1 MEKLIENWALRRSW
15 VTLILSVLLT
25 VVAAWGASQ
34 LYFRGD
40 YKVFFGAE
48 NPQLRDFES
57 MQATFNKSDNVGI
70 VIAPKQDSVFSE
82 RMLELVWRMT
92 EDAWQTPYS
101 SRVDSVTNFQYTEAI
116 DDDLLVAPLLEFT
129 EDLSPEKVEKI
140 RTIALHEPSLVNKLI
155 SEDGRVTMINI
166 TVQQSDDDQLKTA
179 QSAEIVTFVRDL
191 VARYDLQYAGVE
203 FHLTGVVMV
212 NNGFFEEAN
221 KDASTLLPAMFI
233 AVILMLVILLR
244 SFTATTGTVLVI
256 IMSIAATLGIAGWLG
271 YYLSTATVNV
281 PIIVM
286 TLAVADCVH
295 MGSGVLFN
303 MRNGMHKNDAI
314 AASLALNFKPIFITS
329 ATTAIGFLTFNFS
342 DVPPLRDL
350 GNLTAI
356 GVILAWWLSI
366 TIFPAFLRV
375 LPLNPPAV
383 AEGKQPMM
391 NRFAEWNIRNRGW
404 LLPVSSAVIVGFTV
418 LMPFNSIND
427 VAIEYFDEDVALRQD
442 ADFMQQYLTGFTTV
456 DIALETGEA
465 SGVNSPLFLQ
475 KLESFSSWLRAQPEV
490 DHVFTLADVYKRLNR
505 NMHNDDNDFYR
516 LPKEQ
521 DLAAQYLLLYE
532 MSLPYGLDLNN
543 QLNLNK
549 SAVKLSVTLH
559 ENGSKEMVA
568 FEQRVRSWLAR
579 YYPEVNVSVAGVGL
593 MFAHIGER
601 NMTSMLWGTAWAIVM
616 ISGLLMIALKDVR
629 LGLISLIPNL
639 APAGIGFGV
648 WAVYNGNVNLGLSV
662 VTSMCLGIVVDDT
675 VHFLSKYKHAR
686 QAGKD
691 AEQAVRYAFISVG
704 KALWVTTLVLITGFM
719 LLSLSDFNLNSDL
732 GLLTAAIIAIA
743 LLVDFFFLPA
753 FLMLVDKGET
763 YQEVKD
769 AN

>member
-101 SRVDSVTNFQYTEAI
+101 SRVDSVTNFQFTEAI

>member
-101 SRVDSVTNFQYTEAI
+101 SRVDSVTNFQFTEAI

-256 IMSIAATLGIAGWLG
+256 IMSIAVTLGIAGWLG

>member
-101 SRVDSVTNFQYTEAI
+101 SRVDSVTNFQFTEAT